1 MRKILYVSGTRAD
14 YGLMKSLLNRI
25 KNYEDLSLTVAATG
39 MHLMDQYGETVNDI
53 IKDGFNVV
61 KIDATFE
68 DTLKKTSYPYFIG
81 NLINELT
88 GKIQEIK
95 PDMILVL
102 GDRPEMLATA
112 ITGAYLSIPVAH
124 IHGGDV
130 SSTIDNPVRHAITKL
145 ANIHFPVTET
155 SAKRIRNMNEP
166 EWRIFLA
173 NAPSMESLSTM
184 KFPSKEELCN
194 KLDLDYKKNLFL
206 IIQHP
211 VTLEYKFAG
220 AQMKETLEAVKQFD
234 AQKIII
240 YPNSD
245 AGSKDI
251 IDVIESYR
259 NLPDFKIFK
268 NLPRDDFLSVIK
280 YAELMIGNSS
290 SGVIDTP
297 FFKIPVVNLGNRN
310 KNRERGN
317 NIIDVDY
324 KKDEIVN
331 AIYKIKTKE
340 FQTELKSCKSPYLGH
355 GKDIVE
361 VLANIKIDKKLLQK
375 DN

>member
-14 YGLMKSLLNRI
+14 YGLMKNLLNRI
-25 KNYEDLSLTVAATG
+25 KNHKDLDLIVAATG
-39 MHLMDQYGETVNDI
+39 MHLMKQYGETVNDI
-53 IKDGFNVV
+53 IKDGFNVI

-68 DTLKKTSYPYFIG
+68 DTLKNTSYPYFIS
-81 NLINELT
+81 NLIKGLT
-88 GKIQEIK
+88 DKIQEIK

-155 SAKRIRNMNEP
+155 SAKRIRDMNEL
-166 EWRIFLA
+166 EWRIFLS
-173 NAPSMESLSTM
+173 NSPSMESLSTM

-194 KLDLDYKKNLFL
+194 KLGLDYKKNLFL

-211 VTLEYKFAG
+211 VTLEYKLAG

-259 NLPDFKIFK
+259 HLPDFKIFK
-268 NLPRDDFLSVIK
+268 SLLRDDFLSVIK

-297 FFKIPVVNLGNRN
+297 FFKTPVINLGSRN
-310 KNRERGN
+310 KDRERGN
-317 NIIDVDY
+317 NIIDIDY
-324 KKDEIVN
+324 KKEEIVN
-331 AIYKIKTKE
+331 AIYKIRTKE
-340 FQTELKSCKSPYLGH
+340 FQTKLKSCKSPYLGH

-361 VLANIKIDKKLLQK
+361 VLASIKIDDNLLQK

>member
-14 YGLMKSLLNRI
+14 YGLMKNLLNRI
-25 KNYEDLSLTVAATG
+25 KNSKDLDLTIVATG
-39 MHLMDQYGETVNDI
+39 MHLMKQYGETVNDI
-53 IKDGFNVV
+53 VKDGFNVV

-68 DTLKKTSYPYFIG
+68 DTLKKTSYPYFMGKMIKG
-81 NLINELT
+81 LT
-88 GKIQEIK
+88 DKIQEIK

-124 IHGGDV
+124 IHGGDI

-145 ANIHFPVTET
+145 ANIHFPVTEK
-155 SAKRIRNMNEP
+155 SAERIKNMNES

-173 NAPSMESLSTM
+173 NSPSMESLSNL

-194 KLDLDYKKNLFL
+194 KLGLDYKKNIFL
-206 IIQHP
+206 IVQHP
-211 VTLEYKFAG
+211 VTLEYKLAG
-220 AQMKETLEAVKQFD
+220 AQMKETLEAAKEFD
-234 AQKIII
+234 AQKIVI

-245 AGSKDI
+245 IGSKDI
-251 IDVIESYR
+251 MDVIESYR
-259 NLPDFKIFK
+259 SLPDFKIFK
-268 NLPRDDFLSVIK
+268 NLPRDDFLSIIK
-280 YAELMIGNSS
+280 YSELMIGNSS
-290 SGVIDTP
+290 GGIIDTP
-297 FFKIPVVNLGNRN
+297 FFKTPVVNLGNRN

-324 KKDEIVN
+324 KKEEIVN
-331 AIYKIKTKE
+331 AIYKIRTKE
-340 FQTELKSCKSPYLGH
+340 FQKQLKFCKSPYLGH

-361 VLANIKIDKKLLQK
+361 VLANIKIDEKLLQK